1 MPTIKN
7 IGTTPKMV
15 ADRYLKPGESR
26 DVTPKQAQLY
36 VGDADLQISDEPKVA
51 LLKVQLVQDEQ
62 PSAISNQQLA
72 VEGSVES
79 SEIVQSEPE
88 SKPVRRGFKKKHAE
102 VKAEVPVQKRRVKK
116 GRK

>member
-62 PSAISNQQLA
+62 PSAISNWLLKA
-72 VEGSVES
+72 VLNLQRLFKVNLRANLFDADS
-79 SEIVQSEPE
+79 
-88 SKPVRRGFKKKHAE
+88 RRNMLKLKRKFLFKNG
-102 VKAEVPVQKRRVKK
+102 V
-116 GRK
+116 